1 MRQLI
6 DHSDALYI
14 VTRKHSRYLLSI
26 LLCLFRSLE
35 LRKMCHTVDVF
46 QAEPDSVEP
55 EEMESMDEDDRGP
68 PAQGEMNSAAD
79 LLRWV
84 DTVAPMPLDR
94 EGARGDALLEQ
105 AADQVWSRT
114 ASRPCCIPGW
124 RAR

>member
-35 LRKMCHTVDVF
+35 LRKMCHTVEVF
-46 QAEPDSVEP
+46 QAEPDSVEL
-55 EEMESMDEDDRGP
+55 EEMESMDDDDRGP
-68 PAQGEMNSAAD
+68 PVHSEMNSAAD

-105 AADQVWSRT
+105 AADQVRSRT
-114 ASRPCCIPGW
+114 APRSCWIPGW
-124 RAR
+124 QTR